1 MCGSKLGNQLSEPG
15 LYLKKKK
22 KIHQCH
28 YTSYEASSS
37 VPLGTSVLQRAP
49 GLYKSL
55 ISVRAGENGNILGGA
70 GELAHPESFTGKSA
84 LGAKKE

>member
-1 MCGSKLGNQLSEPG
+1 M
-15 LYLKKKK
+15 
-22 KIHQCH
+22 
-28 YTSYEASSS
+28 
-37 VPLGTSVLQRAP
+37 PLGTSVLQRAP